1 MKAAFVVA
9 RYGTEINGGAELH
22 CRMVA
27 ERLKN
32 EWDID
37 VLTTCALDYIHW
49 SNYFECGTTKING
62 VKTRRFNVD
71 YERPINTFNSFY
83 NTLISL
89 HLLKS
94 NADIPLNNTK
104 HIDRLF
110 SAEPSDCQSILPQ
123 KLSNAA
129 TDFIKPLENLWLKL
143 QGPNSSQ
150 MLRYIQDHRD
160 DYDVFIF
167 FSANYC
173 TTYFGLQLVAEKSIL
188 VPTMHREACITFDLY
203 QDLFKLPQSILYN
216 TFEEMRLAHQIF
228 PQTRQIESDIVGVGV
243 DTNILNTGPSSP
255 NLEKFGIKGPFI
267 LYLGRIEESKGCL
280 DLCHFFVNFNNKI
293 GGKLTLVFAGKQVCE
308 LPNRD
313 DVIHVGFVSDQ
324 DKYQLIQEALALCIP
339 SLFESLSMVLLEAWS
354 LGTPTLVNG
363 HCQVLKSHINR
374 GRGGFCYHNEE
385 SFDKYLR
392 LILEHPSLR
401 PILGQ
406 QGKKYVSQNY
416 QWPNILRKYK
426 DSATRVA
433 TRVPN

>member
-110 SAEPSDCQSILPQ
+110 SAEPSDFQSILPQ

-167 FSANYC
+167 FSADAQR
-173 TTYFGLQLVAEKSIL
+173 TSALRWPKRRKSEKS
-188 VPTMHREACITFDLY
+188 P
-203 QDLFKLPQSILYN
+203 PQ
-216 TFEEMRLAHQIF
+216 AIF
-228 PQTRQIESDIVGVGV
+228 
-243 DTNILNTGPSSP
+243 
-255 NLEKFGIKGPFI
+255 F
-267 LYLGRIEESKGCL
+267 
-280 DLCHFFVNFNNKI
+280 
-293 GGKLTLVFAGKQVCE
+293 
-308 LPNRD
+308 
-313 DVIHVGFVSDQ
+313 
-324 DKYQLIQEALALCIP
+324 
-339 SLFESLSMVLLEAWS
+339 
-354 LGTPTLVNG
+354 
-363 HCQVLKSHINR
+363 
-374 GRGGFCYHNEE
+374 
-385 SFDKYLR
+385 
-392 LILEHPSLR
+392 
-401 PILGQ
+401 
-406 QGKKYVSQNY
+406 
-416 QWPNILRKYK
+416 
-426 DSATRVA
+426 
-433 TRVPN
+433 